1 MHALRVLEFPAVL
14 ERFAEQ
20 CETPRGRALSQAL
33 EPSFDL
39 EHVRRLN
46 GQTREALDLLK
57 TGGLSM
63 TGLADVGSA
72 VKRAAKGVSLSGQDL
87 YAVGRSLRA
96 IREAKR
102 TLNREGLVL
111 IHLKPLEEQL
121 EAHPDLEAR
130 LTESLDGDG
139 YVRSEASQ
147 ALADAR
153 RAVETGEKRIRD
165 QLQKYVSG
173 KSRELLSDPIF
184 TQRSG
189 RYVIPLKAENRGKIK
204 GIVHDTSGSGQT
216 IYVEPEDIVR
226 LGNALREAEA
236 AEREEVA
243 KVLKALSRDVG
254 EQADS
259 IRYSLEAGAEL
270 DLIMAKARL
279 GEHMHG
285 CLAETS
291 SQLVLDLDAARHPLL
306 ERQAAVPLTITAP
319 ADLSGILITGPNT
332 GGKTVAIKTVG
343 LSVAMHQCGM
353 LVPAEVARLG
363 CFTQIWADIGDE
375 QSIQQSLSTFSSHIK
390 NISTALS
397 ELKPGALVL
406 LDEAGAGTDPA
417 EGAALARAI
426 LLAFREGG
434 AKMLVSTHYGELK
447 VFASSEPGFTNASM
461 EFDRKSL
468 RPTYRLRMGM
478 PGSSHALEIA
488 RRCGVPESVLAEA
501 ASGFSEQEQDLAQMI
516 EQLDHAE
523 RQARQAQSR
532 ADRLAQELEELKVEA
547 AEEAEGHVQ
556 ERDKLRRRFA
566 RELQELLREIRL
578 EAEDVL
584 TEVKKSAADP
594 KNIQQARE
602 KLKEL
607 QAAGEDL
614 LDEAE
619 PVKAAPQGKPVTQLA
634 VGQQVR
640 VLGFDQIGT
649 VKEIPKPNQAVVQV
663 GAMKMTVKANRL
675 QMVEQ
680 PKPTIT
686 RTRPAARPQGK
697 APAELHLRRL
707 RFEEAQETLERFI
720 DEAVLSGHA
729 RIRIIHGK
737 GGGVLRTMTRDMLR
751 AHPQVQ
757 SIEDAGPG
765 EGGDGA
771 TVAVLK

>member
-1 MHALRVLEFPAVL
+1 MYALRVLEFPAVL
-14 ERFAEQ
+14 ERLAEQ
-20 CETPRGRALSQAL
+20 CETPRGRALVQAL
-33 EPSFDL
+33 EPSFNF
-39 EHVRRLN
+39 EEVRRRN
-46 GQTREALDLLK
+46 GQTREALEILK
-57 TGGLSM
+57 MGGLAMS
-63 TGLADVGSA
+63 GLADVASA
-72 VKRAAKGVSLSGQDL
+72 VGRAAKGVSLTGTDL
-87 YAVGRSLRA
+87 HAVGRSLRV
-96 IREAKR
+96 IREAKK
-102 TLNREGLVL
+102 TLQREGLTL
-111 IHLKPLEEQL
+111 IHLRPLAEML
-121 EAHPDLEAR
+121 EAHPELEAR
-130 LTESLDGDG
+130 LAESLDGDG
-139 YVRSEASQ
+139 YVRSEASS
-147 ALADAR
+147 ALAEAR
-153 RAVETGEKRIRD
+153 RAVESGEKRIRD
-165 QLQKYVSG
+165 QLQTYISG
-173 KSRELLSDPIF
+173 KSRDLLSDPIF

-216 IYVEPEDIVR
+216 IYVEPEEIVR

-254 EQADS
+254 DQAES
-259 IRYSLEAGAEL
+259 IRTSLEAGAEL

-279 GEHMHG
+279 GEVMHG
-285 CLAETS
+285 CLAETAS
-291 SQLVLDLDAARHPLL
+291 DLVLDLDAARHPLL

-319 ADLSGILITGPNT
+319 KELSGILITGPNT

-363 CFTQIWADIGDE
+363 VFTQIWADIGDE

-390 NISTALS
+390 NISTALR
-397 ELKPGALVL
+397 ELEPGALVL

-426 LLAFREGG
+426 LLALRDGG

-468 RPTYRLRMGM
+468 RPTYRLRMGL

-488 RRCGVPESVLAEA
+488 RRCGVPDEVLAEA
-501 ASGFSEQEQDLAQMI
+501 ASGFSQQEQDLAQMI
-516 EQLDHAE
+516 EQLDRAE
-523 RQARQAQSR
+523 RQARQAQGR
-532 ADRLAQELEELKVEA
+532 ADRLARELEELKEEA

-584 TEVKKSAADP
+584 SEVKKSASP
-594 KNIQQARE
+594 QSIQQARE

-614 LDEAE
+614 LDDAE
-619 PVKAAPQGKPVTQLA
+619 PEKPAAPGKPVKEVV

-640 VLGFDQIGT
+640 VLGFDQVGT
-649 VKEIPKPNQAVVQV
+649 VKEIPKPGQAVVQV
-663 GAMKMTVKANRL
+663 GAMKMSVKANRL

-686 RTRPAARPQGK
+686 RSKPIARPQGK
-697 APAELHLRRL
+697 APNELHLRRL
-707 RFEEAQETLERFI
+707 RFEEAQEALEKFL
-720 DEAVLSGHA
+720 DEAVLTGHA
-729 RIRIIHGK
+729 RVRIIHGK

-751 AHPQVQ
+751 AHPQVK
-757 SIEDAGPG
+757 SIEEGGPG